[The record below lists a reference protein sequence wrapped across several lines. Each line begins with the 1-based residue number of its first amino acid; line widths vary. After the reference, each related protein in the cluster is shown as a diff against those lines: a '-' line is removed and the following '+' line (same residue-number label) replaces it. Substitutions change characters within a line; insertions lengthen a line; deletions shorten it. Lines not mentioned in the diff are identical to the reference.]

1 MSRPIPVEIIPSH
14 VYLSEQDQRT
24 LFGIGYP
31 MTIAEHHSQPGQY
44 VYKETVEVYG
54 KLKRSFA
61 VRILGPAWDRSH
73 VEVTPEEA
81 VFLGLQL
88 DEVKSGDLSRAGM
101 AKLVGPEGEVELDAG
116 IIVPRPHLLASD
128 VEAEKLNLR
137 NGQQVTV
144 TIDGIDEKRLNNVL
158 VRVHPA
164 FKLSL
169 ELHQGYARDLWITK
183 QSHARILESV

>member
-1 MSRPIPVEIIPSH
+1 MSRPIPVEIVPSH
-14 VYLSEQDQRT
+14 AYLSEADQKV

-44 VYKETVEVYG
+44 VYKETIEVRG
-54 KLKRSFA
+54 ALKRSLTM
-61 VRILGPAWDRSH
+61 RILGPNWDRSH

-88 DEVKSGDLSRAGM
+88 GEVKSGDVSKAGR
-101 AKLVGPEGEVELDAG
+101 AKLMGPEGEIELAAA

-128 VEAEKLNLR
+128 KEADALR
-137 NGQQVTV
+137 IQNGQEVTV
-144 TIDGIDEKRLNNVL
+144 VLDGIDDKRIERVL

-164 FKLSL
+164 FKLAL
-169 ELHQGYARDLWITK
+169 ELHQGYARDLWLTK
-183 QSHARILESV
+183 QAHARILE